1 MSSAPLDLRLLSSF
15 LAVVEEGHFGRAA
28 ARLFLSPPAVTQ
40 HVRRLETDLGATL
53 LDRGGSP
60 VVPTPAGVRLA
71 GHARVLLAAS
81 NAALD
86 DMAETVRPGGTAAH
100 RPLRVGIMGHG
111 SAELTPASINAY
123 RRARPEVRVE
133 IRQLDFTEHVTA
145 LTEDRVDVAFV
156 RPSPDDERVSA
167 DVLTTEQRIVVVPE
181 HSPLAAARLTGAT
194 VADIAGLPFFRV
206 PGHTP
211 RTFTDYLYFD
221 DEARHRSTDYAVTPQ
236 EVLTGVVTGRA
247 AGSGLKSFGRYY
259 AWPGATFVPVI
270 DAPWESS
277 YLAVRADEQN
287 PEVRIFRALAVALAR
302 EMGPVI
308 NSGDD
313 RPAWG
318 GRP

>member
-40 HVRRLETDLGATL
+40 HVRRLETDLGAL
-53 LDRGGSP
+53 LVDRSASP

-81 NAALD
+81 NAAVD
-86 DMAETVRPGGTAAH
+86 DMAEALRLGTGAVD

-111 SAELTPASINAY
+111 SAELTPAAINAY
-123 RRARPEVRVE
+123 RRARPDVRVE

-156 RPSPDDERVSA
+156 RPGPDDARVVA
-167 DVLTTEQRIVVVPE
+167 DVLTTEQRIVVVPAG
-181 HSPLAAARLTGAT
+181 SPLAEARVSGAT
-194 VADIAGLPFFRV
+194 VADIAGLPFVRV

-211 RTFTDYLYFD
+211 RTFTDYLYFGE
-221 DEARHRSTDYAVTPQ
+221 EAQRRSTDFAVTPQ
-236 EVLTGVVTGRA
+236 EVLTGVITGRA
-247 AGSGLKSFGRYY
+247 AGSGLKSFARYY
-259 AWPGATFVPVI
+259 AWPGAVFVPVL

-277 YLAVRADEQN
+277 YLAVRADEEN

-302 EMGPVI
+302 ELGPVI
-308 NSGDD
+308 NSEGV
-313 RPAWG
+313 RP
-318 GRP
+318 